1 MTQDVS
7 RFRWRLLAACMLL
20 TGLAMTQ
27 SPGLLVPDTK
37 LDLAIAP
44 LDFLARAAHLWDG
57 EGAFG
62 QLQNQAYG
70 YLWPMGPFFALGFVL
85 DVPGWVV
92 QRLWMAL
99 VLCVAFLGTAK
110 VARALGVRSDLACIV
125 GGIAFALSPRM
136 LTVLGP
142 SSIEVWPMALTPWV
156 LLPLV
161 IGAERG
167 SPRRAAALSALAI
180 AMVGG
185 VNAAATSAVLPL
197 GVLWLL
203 TREPGARRRSM
214 MLWWPVFTLLATLW
228 WLVPLFLL
236 GAYSPPFLDFIES
249 AGITTIPTN
258 LADSLRG
265 TSNWVPYVDG
275 TSRAGND
282 LIREFYLPLNS
293 ALVLMAGVLGL
304 ALRRTPH
311 RLFLVSGVVTGL
323 FLVSMGHVG
332 AVQGWFAPGIQE
344 LLDGVLAPLRNVHK
358 FDPIVRLPLVIG
370 LAWLTDAL
378 VEAARDARTA
388 RPDRT
393 NYRVLAGIVAFS
405 VLAAATPA
413 AAGRITPAGGFE
425 EVPDYWY
432 QAADWLAEEQESG
445 VALLAPG
452 TMFGAYVWGAA
463 RDEPFQALAST
474 PWAVRNA
481 VPLTPAGNIRMLDA
495 IEERFAQGHGSSA
508 LADYM
513 RRSGISHVVVRND
526 LTRSDDHPDPVLVH
540 QALDESEGIDLA
552 ATFGPALGGGAHVD
566 GELGRA
572 LINGGWQND
581 YAAIEVYALD
591 EPPTAGTAT
600 EEAPV
605 VVGGPEDL
613 LDLTDLGVIE
623 DVPTRLAADVG
634 DGNTGGAPVVLTDGY
649 RSVVRHFGRIHDAT
663 SPVRTR
669 EQAEAPQ
676 ETVPDYELPD
686 SARWSTYAEYTG
698 IEGVRASSSLSDA
711 GASAS
716 STGRLP
722 FAALDGHPSTSWQ
735 STRFSDEGHW
745 WQVDLSGDVVP
756 RTIVVT
762 GALVGDQEVVVST
775 DDWAS
780 EPIVLAPDN
789 PTRITVGDA
798 ESDHL
803 RITDVSGRTSTPL
816 NLAEVELDGIDP
828 ARLLALPEV
837 PEGAGAPDAIVLRAL
852 TDDRTGCA
860 VVDLDVRCVQ
870 GREAAAEEP
879 LGMARRI
886 TLPEAAAYDVSITAR
901 GVPGRALE
909 ALLQQGSFVSV
920 AASST
925 GIADPRGSALAA
937 VDGNGSTTWSA
948 DLSDVRPTLDLR
960 WLRPQTIDSIALRVD
975 PDTAAR
981 APESLELRWPGGRRA
996 VELDED
1002 GTATFRPFRT
1012 DQLSLVVDESEP
1024 ATTVDFSGATSAV
1037 PVGVTELRLGGA
1049 QGLPALL
1056 GDDALELPCG
1066 TGPELAANGVRLRT
1080 SVTATARD
1088 LFDGAAVPVT
1098 PCGVGAVSLRAG
1110 DNVVSASASEA
1121 FTPLSVVLGSAALPL
1136 GEGTPLAGS
1145 SDGIGGQW
1153 LVPEPGQELVAG
1165 HENTNPGWVAHQDG
1179 TELEPVTV
1187 DGWRQGWRASGTA
1200 GEVTADFAP
1209 GTTYRWALLV
1219 GAAALLALLAALL
1232 VGRRCRPGADAPMSA
1247 ERSLHPVV
1255 LLVLVPVLGAFLAG
1269 PSGCVVA
1276 IVTAGVVG
1284 AVCRVRA
1291 AVARGL
1297 VAALVLP
1304 AVGAYA
1310 FLPWGG
1316 LDDWAGSLAWP
1327 SYLVVAVVS
1336 GLLVLVAADS
1346 RRRSLPLSRRAG
1358 SSTTR

>member
-1 MTQDVS
+1 MTQDGA
-7 RFRWRLLAACMLL
+7 RFRWRLLAACVLL

-27 SPGLLVPDTK
+27 SPGLLVADTK

-44 LDFLARAAHLWDG
+44 LDFLGRAAHLWDA

-70 YLWPMGPFFALGFVL
+70 YLWPMGPFFAVGSLL
-85 DVPGWVV
+85 DVPGWVI

-99 VLCVAFLGTAK
+99 VLCVAFVGAAK
-110 VARALGVRSDLACIV
+110 VARALGVRSDLACIL
-125 GGIAFALSPRM
+125 GGLAFALSPRM
-136 LTVLGP
+136 LTVIGP

-249 AGITTIPTN
+249 ASVTTIPTN

-282 LIREFYLPLNS
+282 LIREFYLPVNS
-293 ALVLMAGVLGL
+293 AFVLMAGVLGL

-344 LLDGVLAPLRNVHK
+344 LLDGALAPLRNVHK
-358 FDPIVRLPLVIG
+358 FDPVVRLPLVLG
-370 LAWLTDAL
+370 VAWLVDAL
-378 VEAARDARTA
+378 VEKVRDERTS
-388 RPDRT
+388 RPDRAT
-393 NYRVLAGIVAFS
+393 YRVLVGIVAFA

-425 EVPDYWY
+425 EVPAYWY

-495 IEERFAQGHGSSA
+495 IEERFAQGHGSPA
-508 LADYM
+508 LVDYL
-513 RRSGISHVVVRND
+513 RRSGVSHVVVRND

-540 QALDESEGIDLA
+540 QALDESPGIELA
-552 ATFGPALGGGAHVD
+552 ATFGPALGGGAHID

-581 YAAIEVYALD
+581 YAAVEVYAID
-591 EPPTAGTAT
+591 EPPSAGSGTD
-600 EEAPV
+600 EAPV

-613 LDLTDLGVIE
+613 LDLTELGVIE
-623 DVPTRLAADVG
+623 DAPTRLAADVG
-634 DGNTGGAPVVLTDGY
+634 DGNTAGAPVVLTDGY

-676 ETVPDYELPD
+676 ETVPDYPLPD
-686 SARWSTYAEYTG
+686 SLRWSTYAEYTG
-698 IEGVRASSSLSDA
+698 IDGVRASSSLSDA
-711 GASAS
+711 GASPS
-716 STGRLP
+716 SPGRMP
-722 FAALDGHPSTSWQ
+722 FAAIDGHPSTSWQ

-745 WQVDLSGDVVP
+745 WEVGLSGEVVP
-756 RTIVVT
+756 RTVVVT

-775 DDWAS
+775 DDWMS
-780 EPIVLAPDN
+780 QPIVLAPDN
-789 PTRITVGDA
+789 PTRIPVDDT

-828 ARLLALPEV
+828 TRLLALPEL
-837 PEGAGAPDAIVLRAL
+837 PEGAGAPEAIVLRAL
-852 TDDRTGCA
+852 TDDRTGC
-860 VVDLDVRCVQ
+860 VVIDLDVRCVQ

-886 TLPEAAAYDVSITAR
+886 TLPEAAAYDVSIMAR
-901 GVPGRALE
+901 GLPGRALD
-909 ALLQQGSFVSV
+909 ALVQQRSFVSV

-937 VDGNGSTTWSA
+937 VDGNRSTTWSA

-960 WLRPQTIDSIALRVD
+960 WLRAQTIDSIAVRVD

-981 APESLELRWPGGRRA
+981 APQSMELRWPGGVRT
-996 VELDED
+996 VQLDED

-1012 DQLSLVVDESEP
+1012 DQLSLDVDDAEP
-1024 ATTVDFSGATSAV
+1024 ATTVDFSGATGAV
-1037 PVGVTELRLGGA
+1037 PVGITELRLGGA
-1049 QGLPALL
+1049 QGLPALV
-1056 GDDALELPCG
+1056 GDEPLELPCG
-1066 TGPELAANGVRLRT
+1066 TGPEVVANGARLRT
-1080 SVTATARD
+1080 SVTASARD
-1088 LFDGAAVPVT
+1088 LFDSEPVAAEPCGLGPVT
-1098 PCGVGAVSLRAG
+1098 LRAG
-1110 DNVVSASASEA
+1110 DNILSADASDA
-1121 FTPLSVVLGSAALPL
+1121 FTPLSVVLGGGQLPV
-1136 GEGTPLAGS
+1136 GEGTLLEGS
-1145 SDGIGGQW
+1145 SDGIGGQRV
-1153 LVPEPGQELVAG
+1153 VPEPGQELVAG
-1165 HENTNPGWVAHQDG
+1165 HENANPGWVAHQDG
-1179 TELEPVTV
+1179 EQLEPVTV
-1187 DGWRQGWRASGTA
+1187 DGWRQGWLTSGASDD
-1200 GEVTADFAP
+1200 VTADFAP
-1209 GTTYRWALLV
+1209 GTTYRWSLLV
-1219 GAAALLALLAALL
+1219 GAAALLLLLALLLL
-1232 VGRRCRPGADAPMSA
+1232 GRRGRPGPEAPA
-1247 ERSLHPVV
+1247 VVERSLHPLP
-1255 LLVLVPVLGAFLAG
+1255 LLVLAPVLGALLAG
-1269 PSGCVVA
+1269 PVGGVVA
-1276 IVTAGVVG
+1276 IVATGGVWAAG
-1284 AVCRVRA
+1284 RA
-1291 AVARGL
+1291 HASVARGL
-1297 VAALVLP
+1297 VPALVLP

-1316 LDDWAGSLAWP
+1316 LDDWAGTLAWP

-1336 GLLVLVAADS
+1336 GLLVLVAVDS
-1346 RRRSLPLSRRAG
+1346 ARRSRPFSRSAG

>member
-1 MTQDVS
+1 MTQGVS

-70 YLWPMGPFFALGFVL
+70 YLWPMGPFFGLGFVL

-99 VLCVAFLGTAK
+99 VLCVAFVGTAK
-110 VARALGVRSDLACIV
+110 VARALGVRSDLACIL
-125 GGIAFALSPRM
+125 GGLAFALSPRM

-197 GVLWLL
+197 GALWLL
-203 TREPGARRRSM
+203 TREPGTRRRSM
-214 MLWWPVFTLLATLW
+214 MWWWPAFTLLATLW

-236 GAYSPPFLDFIES
+236 GAYSPPFLDYIES

-275 TSRAGND
+275 ASRAGND
-282 LIREFYLPLNS
+282 LIREFYLPVNS

-344 LLDGVLAPLRNVHK
+344 LLDGALAPLRNVHK
-358 FDPIVRLPLVIG
+358 FDPVVRLPLVLG
-370 LAWLTDAL
+370 LAWLVDAL
-378 VEAARDARTA
+378 VELVRDARTT
-388 RPDRT
+388 RPDRA

-425 EVPDYWY
+425 EVPDYWAE
-432 QAADWLAEEQESG
+432 AAAWFAEEQESG
-445 VALLAPG
+445 VALLVPG
-452 TMFGAYVWGAA
+452 TMFGDYVWGSP

-495 IEERFAQGHGSSA
+495 IETRFARGDGSPV
-508 LADYM
+508 LADYL
-513 RRSGISHVVVRND
+513 RRSGVSHVVVRND
-526 LTRSDDHPDPVLVH
+526 ITRSDDHPDPVLVH
-540 QALDESEGIDLA
+540 QTLDESPGIELV

-591 EPPTAGTAT
+591 EAPAAGTAT
-600 EEAPV
+600 DEAPV

-613 LDLTDLGVIE
+613 LDLADLGVIE

-634 DGNTGGAPVVLTDGY
+634 DGDTGGAPVVLTDGY

-663 SPVRTR
+663 SPVRTK
-669 EQAEAPQ
+669 EQAQAPQ
-676 ETVPDYELPD
+676 ETVPDYALPD
-686 SARWSTYAEYTG
+686 TARWSTYAEYDG
-698 IEGVRASSSLSDA
+698 IDGVKASSSLSDA
-711 GASAS
+711 GAGPSSA
-716 STGRLP
+716 GRLP
-722 FAALDGHPSTSWQ
+722 FAAVDGHPSTSWQ
-735 STRFSDEGHW
+735 SSRFSDDGHW
-745 WQVDLSGDVVP
+745 WEVDLSGDDVP
-756 RTIVVT
+756 ASVLVT
-762 GALVGDQEVVVST
+762 GALVGDQEIEVST
-775 DDWAS
+775 DDWTS
-780 EPIVLAPDN
+780 ERVTLAPRI
-789 PTRITVGDA
+789 PTRIEVGDTQ
-798 ESDHL
+798 SDTL

-816 NLAEVELDGIDP
+816 NLAEVELEGVTP
-828 ARLLALPEV
+828 SRVLALPEV
-837 PEGAGAPDAIVLRAL
+837 PDGSGAPAAIVLRAVA
-852 TDDRTGCA
+852 DARTGCA

-886 TLPEAAAYDVSITAR
+886 SLPQAATYDASLMVR
-901 GVPGRALE
+901 GIPGRALE
-909 ALLQQGSFVSV
+909 TLVQQGSFVGV
-920 AASST
+920 TASST

-937 VDGNGSTTWSA
+937 VDGNSSTTWSA

-960 WLRPQTIDSIALRVD
+960 WLRPQTIDSIEVRVD

-981 APESLELRWPGGRRA
+981 APQSLELRWPGGRRE
-996 VELDED
+996 VELDDD
-1002 GTATFRPFRT
+1002 GAATFAPVRT
-1012 DQLSLVVDESEP
+1012 DQLSLDVGDSEP
-1024 ATTVDFSGATSAV
+1024 ATSVDFSGATSAV
-1037 PVGVTELRLGGA
+1037 PVGITELRLGGA
-1049 QGLPALL
+1049 QGLPALV
-1056 GDDALELPCG
+1056 GDEALDLPCG
-1066 TGPELAANGVRLRT
+1066 TGPDVVANGVRLRT
-1080 SVTATARD
+1080 SVTASARD
-1088 LFDGAAVPVT
+1088 LFDGVAVPAT
-1098 PCGVGAVSLRAG
+1098 PCGVDVLSLRAG
-1110 DNVVSASASEA
+1110 DNTVSIVASDA
-1121 FTPLSVVLGSAALPL
+1121 FTPVSAVLGRGDLPL
-1136 GEGTPLAGS
+1136 GNGTPVDGS
-1145 SDGIGGQW
+1145 SDGIGGESLLPQ
-1153 LVPEPGQELVAG
+1153 PGDDVVAG
-1165 HENTNPGWVAHQDG
+1165 HGNTNPGWRAMQD
-1179 TELEPVTV
+1179 EQDLDPVVV
-1187 DGWRQGWRASGTA
+1187 DGWRQGWRASAGT
-1200 GEVTADFAP
+1200 GEVTAEFAP
-1209 GTTYRWALLV
+1209 GAAYRWALLL
-1219 GAAALLALLAALL
+1219 GAASVLALIVFLLLGGRRRRDAEPPAVGERQLPALLVLALAPVSGALLAGPTGLL
-1232 VGRRCRPGADAPMSA
+1232 VASVSA
-1247 ERSLHPVV
+1247 GGVA
-1255 LLVLVPVLGAFLAG
+1255 LVLRAH
-1269 PSGCVVA
+1269 PS
-1276 IVTAGVVG
+1276 
-1284 AVCRVRA
+1284 
-1291 AVARGL
+1291 VARGM
-1297 VAALVLP
+1297 VTALLLP
-1304 AVGAYA
+1304 AFGAYA
-1310 FLPWGG
+1310 FRPWAHGDG
-1316 LDDWAGSLAWP
+1316 WAGNLSWP

-1336 GLLVLVAADS
+1336 GMLVLVSADS
-1346 RRRSLPLSRRAG
+1346 RRPSRPLRRSAG